1 MTGCET
7 TVSNDPLNCGRCG
20 AVCPGYLCAAGA
32 CGHARNCREL
42 HTSRPDLPTGV
53 YPIDPD
59 GAGGN
64 PPFDAYCEMSLLG
77 GGWTLVQRTVW
88 DWEDNRQLVTN
99 YANYYATTY
108 GSPLPGRTYRMAG
121 RYWPTLQGGDPM
133 HLLALTPRRTDGAAC
148 SSMYYSVTGGA
159 WTVPAVSGARLSA
172 FTQRVSV
179 FDSSTWVTTDTGAP
193 VSTDCVNVSGS
204 VPWTLNACCATCP
217 TFGSSF
223 FTPPRPMVSYLATP
237 DEFGNVVSA
246 RCAGVAP
253 MIVRGYYAVSNME
266 YYTR

>member
-1 MTGCET
+1 MRTRPLLLITLLT
-7 TVSNDPLNCGRCG
+7 TACSDASVSP
-20 AVCPGYLCAAGA
+20 APGDAAARDAPRDLPAGDVTDGGVDADVAAPDVGA
-32 CGHARNCREL
+32 C
-42 HTSRPDLPTGV
+42 
-53 YPIDPD
+53 
-59 GAGGN
+59 
-64 PPFDAYCEMSLLG
+64 
-77 GGWTLVQRTVW
+77 
-88 DWEDNRQLVTN
+88 
-99 YANYYATTY
+99 
-108 GSPLPGRTYRMAG
+108 
-121 RYWPTLQGGDPM
+121 
-133 HLLALTPRRTDGAAC
+133 
-148 SSMYYSVTGGA
+148 
-159 WTVPAVSGARLSA
+159 GARLSA

-223 FTPPRPMVSYLATP
+223 FTPPRPMVSYLTTP

-246 RCAGVAP
+246 RCAGAAP

>member
-1 MTGCET
+1 
-7 TVSNDPLNCGRCG
+7 
-20 AVCPGYLCAAGA
+20 VCPGYLCAAGA
-32 CGHARNCREL
+32 CGHARSCREL
-42 HTSRPDLPTGV
+42 HASRPDLPTGV

-59 GAGGN
+59 GAGGLA
-64 PPFDAYCEMSLLG
+64 PFDAYCEMSLLN

-99 YANYYATTY
+99 YASYYATTY
-108 GSPLPGRTYRMAG
+108 GSPLPGRAYRMAG
-121 RYWPTLQGGDPM
+121 RHWPALQGAAPA
-133 HLLALTPRRTDGAAC
+133 HLLALTPRRVDNASC
-148 SSMYYSVTGGA
+148 SAMYYTVAGGA

-179 FDSSTWVTTDTGAP
+179 FDSSTWITTDSGPP

-223 FTPPRPMVSYLATP
+223 FTPPRPMVSYLTTP

-246 RCAGVAP
+246 RCAGATP
-253 MIVRGYYAVSNME
+253 LIVRGYYAISNME